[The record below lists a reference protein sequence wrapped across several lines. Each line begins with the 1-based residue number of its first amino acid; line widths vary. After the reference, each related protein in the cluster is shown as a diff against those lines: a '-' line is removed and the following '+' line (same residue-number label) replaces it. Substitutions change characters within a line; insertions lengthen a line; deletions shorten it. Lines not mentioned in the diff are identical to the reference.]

1 MNWVNVKRIFNRELR
16 DQLRDRRTLFTTLIL
31 PLMMYPILGLLLLQI
46 AQFVSETSSKVQ
58 VIGADSIAELPEL
71 FVDNRFASDH
81 APAEGKLLELEFS
94 PGHEQSTAEQI
105 YNEAKELVDAD
116 EFDAVIVFPADLQ
129 ATIRALRN
137 EVVTSRKNDVLAVE
151 DLDQVGGALK
161 LGEAVLPQGPQII
174 FDSVDDKSKIA
185 HKRIANVLES
195 WQTSIKQSLFQA
207 GNIPLKIADP
217 IAIVD
222 RDTAPEASR
231 NAALWASII
240 PMMLLMWTLSGAF
253 YPAVDLCAGEK
264 ERGTLET
271 LLCGPAKRIEIVTGK
286 LLTIMTFSFFTSLFN
301 LISIAFTGIFMIGR
315 MMPEGSPLQERL
327 GTIPGWSILW
337 SLVVLVPLVAMFS
350 ALALSAATFARSSKE
365 GQYYMMPLL
374 ILCMPLMMISMMP
387 SVELDLGT
395 SLIPVAGAALL
406 LRNLIE
412 SQFSVAIRFAFPVV
426 ASSMF
431 CCYLALRWAT
441 AQFNSESVL
450 FRESEKWDV
459 KLWLLQ
465 LLKTPRAAPT
475 AGMAICFAFFVLI
488 LRFFANFVAPDATNW
503 QGFLL
508 NNSVAL
514 ILTVGVP
521 AIFAAVFLT
530 TNLWNTLNIR
540 RVSFPVL
547 VIALLLPF
555 SLQPIISWFGVVIAE
570 VYPISP
576 NMLAGLEGLEKM
588 FDTAPRGWM
597 LLAMAA
603 VPAVFEELAFR
614 GFMLS
619 GLKSETKDWTAIF
632 ITAAFFGI
640 THGILQQSLNAGMIG
655 VLLGYVAVRTNSIIP
670 TMIIHFMHNGL
681 VILLDEFT
689 ASQEWLQT
697 LQVEYVGIGYNYSQL
712 VTVVGTVVTVALLFM
727 LHRVTVVQPSLTE
740 TA

>member
-1 MNWVNVKRIFNRELR
+1 MNWTNVKRIFNREIR

-31 PLMMYPILGLLLLQI
+31 PLMMYPILGLLMLQI
-46 AQFVSETSSKVQ
+46 AQFVSETSSKVH
-58 VIGADSIAELPEL
+58 VIGKDAIADLPVL
-71 FVDNRFASDH
+71 FDNKKFTDGH
-81 APAEGKLLELEFS
+81 APEAGKLLDLDFFEGS
-94 PGHEQSTAEQI
+94 EQSTSEV
-105 YNEAKELVDAD
+105 YDHAKKLVDSD

-129 ATIRALRN
+129 QYILALRN
-137 EVVTSRKNDVLAVE
+137 EVEFRENEGSTVE
-151 DLDQVGGALK
+151 DSQPDDSALK
-161 LGEAVLPQGPQII
+161 SAETVLPQGPQIV
-174 FDSVDDKSKIA
+174 FNSVDDKSKIA
-185 HKRIANVLES
+185 RKRIADVLES
-195 WQTSIKQSLFQA
+195 WQTSIKQTLFQA

-217 IAIVD
+217 IAIVG
-222 RDTAPEASR
+222 RDTAPEESR
-231 NAALWASII
+231 TAALWASII
-240 PMMLLMWTLSGAF
+240 PMLLLMWTLSGAF

-271 LLCGPAKRIEIVTGK
+271 LLCGPAKRIEIVAGK
-286 LLTIMTFSFFTSLFN
+286 LLTIMTFSFFTSFFN
-301 LISIAFTGIFMIGR
+301 LVSIAFTGVFMIGR
-315 MMPEGSPLQERL
+315 MMPEGSPLHEQL
-327 GTIPGWSILW
+327 GSVPGWSILW

-374 ILCMPLMMISMMP
+374 SLCMPLMMISMMP
-387 SVELDLGT
+387 SVELNLGT

-465 LLKTPRAAPT
+465 LLKTPRVAPT
-475 AGMAICFAFFVLI
+475 AGMAISFALFVLI
-488 LRFFANFVAPDATNW
+488 LRFFANFLTPDVMTW
-503 QGFLL
+503 QGLLL

-521 AIFAAVFLT
+521 AILAAVFLT
-530 TNLWNTLNIR
+530 NNLWDTLNIR
-540 RVSFPVL
+540 RVSVPVL
-547 VIALLLPF
+547 VIAVLLPF

-570 VYPISP
+570 IYPMSP
-576 NMLAGLEGLEKM
+576 SMLAGLEGMEKM
-588 FDTAPRGWM
+588 FVDAPWGWL
-597 LLAMAA
+597 LLAFAV

-619 GLKSETKDWTAIF
+619 GLRSETKDWTAIF

-640 THGILQQSLNAGMIG
+640 THGILQQSLNAGMVG

-670 TMIIHFMHNGL
+670 TMIIHFLHNGL
-681 VILLDEFT
+681 LVVVGKFSAIL
-689 ASQEWLQT
+689 EWQQT
-697 LQVEYVGIGYNYSQL
+697 LQVKYDDVDVYSPL
-712 VTVVGTVVTVALLFM
+712 VTVVGTVITLALLFM
-727 LHRVTVVQPSLTE
+727 LHRLTVAKPSTTD

>member
-1 MNWVNVKRIFNRELR
+1 MNWTNVKRIFNREIR

-31 PLMMYPILGLLLLQI
+31 PLMMYPILGLLMLQI
-46 AQFVSETSSKVQ
+46 AQFVSETASKVQ
-58 VIGADSIAELPEL
+58 VIGADSIAELPQL
-71 FVDNRFASDH
+71 FVDNKFTNNH
-81 APAEGKLLELEFS
+81 APAEGKLLDLELSEV
-94 PGHEQSTAEQI
+94 GEHSTAERV
-105 YNEAKELVDAD
+105 YDHAKKLVDSD

-129 ATIRALRN
+129 QYILALRN
-137 EVVTSRKNDVLAVE
+137 EVEFRENEGSTVE
-151 DLDQVGGALK
+151 DSQPDDSALK
-161 LGEAVLPQGPQII
+161 SAETVLPQGPQIV
-174 FDSVDDKSKIA
+174 FNSVDDKSKIA
-185 HKRIANVLES
+185 RKRIADVLES
-195 WQTSIKQSLFQA
+195 WQTSIKQTLFQA

-222 RDTAPEASR
+222 RDTAPEESR
-231 NAALWASII
+231 TAALWASII
-240 PMMLLMWTLSGAF
+240 PMLLLMWTLSGAF

-271 LLCGPAKRIEIVTGK
+271 LLCGPAKRIEIVAGK
-286 LLTIMTFSFFTSLFN
+286 LLTIMTFSFFTSFFN
-301 LISIAFTGIFMIGR
+301 LVSIAFTGVFMIGR
-315 MMPEGSPLQERL
+315 MMPEGSPLHEQL
-327 GTIPGWSILW
+327 GSVPVWSILW

-374 ILCMPLMMISMMP
+374 ILCMPLMMISMIP
-387 SVELDLGT
+387 SVELNLGT

-465 LLKTPRAAPT
+465 LLKTPRVAPT
-475 AGMAICFAFFVLI
+475 AGMAISFALFVLI
-488 LRFFANFVAPDATNW
+488 LRFFANFLTPDVMTW
-503 QGFLL
+503 QGLLL

-521 AIFAAVFLT
+521 AILAAVFLT
-530 TNLWNTLNIR
+530 NNLWDTLNIR
-540 RVSFPVL
+540 RVSAPVL
-547 VIALLLPF
+547 VIAVLLPF

-570 VYPISP
+570 IYPMSP
-576 NMLAGLEGLEKM
+576 SMLAGLEGMEKM
-588 FDTAPRGWM
+588 FVDAPWGWL
-597 LLAMAA
+597 LLAFAV

-619 GLKSETKDWTAIF
+619 GLRSETKDWTAIF

-640 THGILQQSLNAGMIG
+640 THGILQQSLNAGMVG

-670 TMIIHFMHNGL
+670 TMIIHFLHNGL
-681 VILLDEFT
+681 LVVVGKFSAIL
-689 ASQEWLQT
+689 EWQQT
-697 LQVEYVGIGYNYSQL
+697 LQVKYDDVDVYSPL
-712 VTVVGTVVTVALLFM
+712 VTVVGTVITLALLFM
-727 LHRVTVVQPSLTE
+727 LHRLTVAKPSTTD

>member
-1 MNWVNVKRIFNRELR
+1 MNWTNVKRIFNREIR

-31 PLMMYPILGLLLLQI
+31 PLMMYPILGLLMLQI
-46 AQFVSETSSKVQ
+46 AQFVSETSSKVH
-58 VIGADSIAELPEL
+58 VIGKDAIADLPVL
-71 FVDNRFASDH
+71 FDNKKFTDGH
-81 APAEGKLLELEFS
+81 APEAGKLLDLDFFEGS
-94 PGHEQSTAEQI
+94 EQSTSEV
-105 YNEAKELVDAD
+105 YDHAKKLVDSD

-129 ATIRALRN
+129 QYILALRTEVEFREN
-137 EVVTSRKNDVLAVE
+137 EGSVVE
-151 DLDQVGGALK
+151 DSQLDDSALK
-161 LGEAVLPQGPQII
+161 SGEIVLPQGPQIV
-174 FDSVDDKSKIA
+174 FNSVDDRSKIA
-185 HKRIANVLES
+185 RKRITQVLES
-195 WQTSIKQSLFQA
+195 WQLSIKQTLFQA
-207 GNIPLKIADP
+207 ANIPLKIADP
-217 IAIVD
+217 VAIVD
-222 RDTAPEASR
+222 RDTAPEESR
-231 NAALWASII
+231 TAALWASII
-240 PMMLLMWTLSGAF
+240 PMLLLMWTLSGAF

-271 LLCGPAKRIEIVTGK
+271 LLCGPAKRIEIVAGK
-286 LLTIMTFSFFTSLFN
+286 LLTIMTFSFFTSFFN
-301 LISIAFTGIFMIGR
+301 LVSIAFTGVFMIGR
-315 MMPEGSPLQERL
+315 MMPEGSPLHEQL
-327 GTIPGWSILW
+327 GSVPGWSILW

-387 SVELDLGT
+387 SVELNLGT

-412 SQFSVAIRFAFPVV
+412 SQFSVAMRFAFPVV

-450 FRESEKWDV
+450 FRENEKWDV

-465 LLKTPRAAPT
+465 LLKTPRVAPT
-475 AGMAICFAFFVLI
+475 AGMAVSFALFVLI
-488 LRFFANFVAPDATNW
+488 LRFFANFLTPDVLTW
-503 QGFLL
+503 QGLLL

-521 AIFAAVFLT
+521 AILAAVFLT
-530 TNLWNTLNIR
+530 NNLWDTLNIR
-540 RVSFPVL
+540 WVSLPVL
-547 VIALLLPF
+547 VIVVLLPF

-570 VYPISP
+570 IYPMSP
-576 NMLAGLEGLEKM
+576 SMLAGLEGMENM
-588 FDTAPRGWM
+588 FVDAPWGWL
-597 LLAMAA
+597 LLAFAV

-619 GLKSETKDWTAIF
+619 GLRSETKDWTAIF

-640 THGILQQSLNAGMIG
+640 THGILQQSLNAGMVG

-670 TMIIHFMHNGL
+670 TMIIHFLHNGL
-681 VILLDEFT
+681 LVVVGKFS
-689 ASQEWLQT
+689 ASLEWQQT
-697 LQVEYVGIGYNYSQL
+697 LQVKYDDVDVYSPL
-712 VTVVGTVVTVALLFM
+712 VTVVGTVITVALLFT
-727 LHRVTVVQPSLTE
+727 LHRLTVAKPFTTD

>member
-1 MNWVNVKRIFNRELR
+1 MNWVNVKRIFNREIR

-71 FVDNRFASDH
+71 FVDNKFASDH
-81 APAEGKLLELEFS
+81 AQAEGKLLDLEFY
-94 PGHEQSTAEQI
+94 PGHEQSTAEQV
-105 YNEAKELVDAD
+105 YDYAKELVDAD
-116 EFDAVIVFPADLQ
+116 EFDAVIVFPTDLQ
-129 ATIRALRN
+129 ATIQALRN

-151 DLDQVGGALK
+151 DLELVGGALK
-161 LGEAVLPQGPQII
+161 SDEAVLPQGPQII

-222 RDTAPEASR
+222 RDTAPEDSR
-231 NAALWASII
+231 KAALWASII
-240 PMMLLMWTLSGAF
+240 PMLLLMWTLSGAF

-315 MMPEGSPLQERL
+315 MSPEGSPLHERL

-475 AGMAICFAFFVLI
+475 AGMAICFAIFVLI

-521 AIFAAVFLT
+521 AILAAVFLT

-570 VYPISP
+570 IYPISP

-588 FDTAPRGWM
+588 FDAAPRGWM

-681 VILLDEFT
+681 VILLDEFA

-697 LQVEYVGIGYNYSQL
+697 LQIEYDGIGLNYSPL
-712 VTVVGTVVTVALLFM
+712 VTGVGTVVTLALLFT
-727 LHRVTVVQPSLTE
+727 LHRLTVAQPSLTD

>member
-1 MNWVNVKRIFNRELR
+1 MNWVNVKRLFNREIR

-71 FVDNRFASDH
+71 FVDNKFASDH
-81 APAEGKLLELEFS
+81 AQAEGKLLDLEFS
-94 PGHEQSTAEQI
+94 PGHEQSTAEQV
-105 YNEAKELVDAD
+105 YDYAKELVDAD

-129 ATIRALRN
+129 SYIRALRN

-151 DLDQVGGALK
+151 DLGQVGGTLK
-161 LGEAVLPQGPQII
+161 SDETVLPQGPQII

-217 IAIVD
+217 IVIVD
-222 RDTAPEASR
+222 RDTAPEESR

-240 PMMLLMWTLSGAF
+240 PMLLLMWTLSGAF

-301 LISIAFTGIFMIGR
+301 LVSIAFTGIFMIGR
-315 MMPEGSPLQERL
+315 MSPEGSPLHERL
-327 GTIPGWSILW
+327 GTIPGWSVLW

-475 AGMAICFAFFVLI
+475 AGMAICFAIFVLI

-521 AIFAAVFLT
+521 AILAAVFLT

-540 RVSFPVL
+540 RVPFPVL

-570 VYPISP
+570 IYPISP

-588 FDTAPRGWM
+588 FDAAPRGWM

-681 VILLDEFT
+681 VILLAEFG

-697 LQVEYVGIGYNYSQL
+697 LQIEYDGIGLNYSPL
-712 VTVVGTVVTVALLFM
+712 VTVVGTVATLALLFT
-727 LHRVTVVQPSLTE
+727 LHRLTVAQPSLTD

>member
-1 MNWVNVKRIFNRELR
+1 MNWTNVKRIFNREIR

-31 PLMMYPILGLLLLQI
+31 PLMMYPILGLLMLQV

-58 VIGADSIAELPEL
+58 VIGAGSIVELPEL
-71 FVDNRFASDH
+71 FVDNKFTDIHAS
-81 APAEGKLLELEFS
+81 AEGKLLDLEFS
-94 PGHEQSTAEQI
+94 QGNQQSTAMSV
-105 YNEAKELVDAD
+105 YDHAKELVDAD
-116 EFDAVIVFPADLQ
+116 EFDAVIVFPSDLQ
-129 ATIRALRN
+129 PYILALRN
-137 EVVTSRKNDVLAVE
+137 EVVAARENGKSVVKDVQ
-151 DLDQVGGALK
+151 QVGGALK
-161 LGEAVLPQGPQII
+161 ADKTVLPQGPQIV
-174 FDSVDDKSKIA
+174 FNSVDDKSKIA
-185 HKRIANVLES
+185 HKRISSVLQS
-195 WQTSIKQSLFQA
+195 WQASIKQTLFQA
-207 GNIPLKIADP
+207 GNIPQKIADP
-217 IAIVD
+217 IVIVD
-222 RDTAPEASR
+222 RDTAPVESR
-231 NAALWASII
+231 NAAIWASII

-271 LLCGPAKRIEIVTGK
+271 LLCGPAKRLEIVAGK

-301 LISIAFTGIFMIGR
+301 LISIAFTGVFLIGR
-315 MMPEGSPLQERL
+315 MMPAGSPLQERL
-327 GTIPGWSILW
+327 GTVPGWSILW

-374 ILCMPLMMISMMP
+374 ILCMPLMMISMIP
-387 SVELDLGT
+387 SVELNLGT

-465 LLKTPRAAPT
+465 LLKTPRVAPT
-475 AGMAICFAFFVLI
+475 TGMAICFALFVLI
-488 LRFFANFVAPDATNW
+488 LRFFANFVAPDATSW
-503 QGFLL
+503 SSFLL

-521 AIFAAVFLT
+521 AILAAQFLT
-530 TNLWNTLNIR
+530 TNLWDTLNLR
-540 RVSFPVL
+540 RVSLSVA

-555 SLQPIISWFGVVIAE
+555 SLQPIISWFGVLIAE
-570 VYPISP
+570 IYPISP
-576 NMLAGLEGLEKM
+576 SMLAGLEGLEKM
-588 FDTAPRGWM
+588 FDDAPWWWM

-603 VPAVFEELAFR
+603 VPAIFEELAFR

-619 GLKSETKDWTAIF
+619 GLRSETKDWTAIF

-640 THGILQQSLNAGMIG
+640 THGILQQSLNAGIIG

-670 TMIIHFMHNGL
+670 TMIIHFLHNGL
-681 VILLDEFT
+681 VVVLSKFS
-689 ASQEWLQT
+689 ASQEWLQP
-697 LQVEYVGIGYNYSQL
+697 LQVEYSEIGTIYSPL
-712 VTVVGTVVTVALLFM
+712 VTVGATLLTLALLFAF
-727 LHRVTVVQPSLTE
+727 HRVTDTQPLLTD

>member
-1 MNWVNVKRIFNRELR
+1 MNWTNVKRIFNREIR

-31 PLMMYPILGLLLLQI
+31 PLMMYPILGLLMLQI

-58 VIGADSIAELPEL
+58 VIGRDAIADLPVL
-71 FVDNRFASDH
+71 FDNNKFTDDH
-81 APAEGKLLELEFS
+81 APAAGKLLDLEFYD
-94 PGHEQSTAEQI
+94 GGEQSTSEV
-105 YNEAKELVDAD
+105 YDDAKKLVDSD

-129 ATIRALRN
+129 QYILALRN
-137 EVVTSRKNDVLAVE
+137 EVEAREDEGSTVE
-151 DLDQVGGALK
+151 DSQSDDSGLK
-161 LGEAVLPQGPQII
+161 SAETVLPQGPQIV
-174 FDSVDDKSKIA
+174 FNSVDDKSKIA
-185 HKRIANVLES
+185 RKRIADVLES
-195 WQTSIKQSLFQA
+195 WQTSIKQTLFQA

-222 RDTAPEASR
+222 RDTAPEESR
-231 NAALWASII
+231 TAALWASII
-240 PMMLLMWTLSGAF
+240 PMLLLMWTLSGAF

-271 LLCGPAKRIEIVTGK
+271 LLCGPAKRIEIVAGK
-286 LLTIMTFSFFTSLFN
+286 LLTIMTFSFFTSFFN
-301 LISIAFTGIFMIGR
+301 LVSIAFTGVFMIGR
-315 MMPEGSPLQERL
+315 MMPEGSPLHEQL
-327 GTIPGWSILW
+327 GSVPGWSILW

-374 ILCMPLMMISMMP
+374 ILCMPLMMISMIP
-387 SVELDLGT
+387 SVELNLGT

-465 LLKTPRAAPT
+465 LLKTPRVAPT
-475 AGMAICFAFFVLI
+475 AGMAISFALFVLI
-488 LRFFANFVAPDATNW
+488 LRFFANFLTPDVMTW
-503 QGFLL
+503 QGLLL

-521 AIFAAVFLT
+521 AILAAVFLT
-530 TNLWNTLNIR
+530 NNLWDTLNIR
-540 RVSFPVL
+540 RVSAPVL
-547 VIALLLPF
+547 VIAVLLPF

-570 VYPISP
+570 IYPMSP
-576 NMLAGLEGLEKM
+576 SMLAGLEGMEKM
-588 FDTAPRGWM
+588 FVDAPWGWL
-597 LLAMAA
+597 LLAFAV

-619 GLKSETKDWTAIF
+619 GLRSETKDWTAIV

-640 THGILQQSLNAGMIG
+640 THGILQQSLNAGMVG

-670 TMIIHFMHNGL
+670 TMIIHFLHNGL
-681 VILLDEFT
+681 LVVVGKFSAIL
-689 ASQEWLQT
+689 EWQQT
-697 LQVEYVGIGYNYSQL
+697 LQVKYDDVDVYSPL
-712 VTVVGTVVTVALLFM
+712 VTVVGTVITLALLFM
-727 LHRVTVVQPSLTE
+727 LHRLTVAKPSTTD

>member
-1 MNWVNVKRIFNRELR
+1 MNWTNVKRIFNREIR

-31 PLMMYPILGLLLLQI
+31 PLMMYPILGLLMLQV

-58 VIGADSIAELPEL
+58 VIGRDSIAELPEL
-71 FVDNRFASDH
+71 FVDGKFTSTHAS
-81 APAEGKLLELEFS
+81 AEAKLLDLEFS
-94 PGHEQSTAEQI
+94 HGNEHSTAELV
-105 YNEAKELVDAD
+105 YEHAKDLVDAD
-116 EFDAVIVFPADLQ
+116 EFDAVIVFPADMQ
-129 ATIRALRN
+129 AYILALRQ
-137 EVVTSRKNDVLAVE
+137 EVMTARENDAAAVE
-151 DLDQVGGALK
+151 DVEQVGGGRK
-161 LGEAVLPQGPQII
+161 SNDAVLLQGPRIV
-174 FDSVDDKSKIA
+174 FNSVDDKSKIA
-185 HKRIANVLES
+185 YKRITNVLES
-195 WQTSIKQSLFQA
+195 WQSSIKQTLFQA

-217 IAIVD
+217 ITIVD
-222 RDTAPEASR
+222 RDTAPVESR
-231 NAALWASII
+231 NAAIWASII

-271 LLCGPAKRIEIVTGK
+271 LLCGPAKRLEIVAGK

-301 LISIAFTGIFMIGR
+301 LISIAFTGVFLIGR

-327 GTIPGWSILW
+327 GTVPGWSILW

-374 ILCMPLMMISMMP
+374 ILCMPLMMISMIP

-412 SQFSVAIRFAFPVV
+412 SQFSVAIRFALPVV
-426 ASSMF
+426 ASSLF

-465 LLKTPRAAPT
+465 LLKTPRVAPT
-475 AGMAICFAFFVLI
+475 AGMAICFALFVLI

-503 QGFLL
+503 SGFLL

-521 AIFAAVFLT
+521 AILAAVFLT
-530 TNLWNTLNIR
+530 TNLWDTLNIR
-540 RVSFPVL
+540 SVSLPVL

-570 VYPISP
+570 IYPISP
-576 NMLAGLEGLEKM
+576 SMLAGLEGLEKM
-588 FDTAPRGWM
+588 FDAAPWWWM

-619 GLKSETKDWTAIF
+619 GLRSETKDWTAIF

-670 TMIIHFMHNGL
+670 TIIIHFLHNGL
-681 VILLDEFT
+681 VVVLSKFS

-697 LQVEYVGIGYNYSQL
+697 LQVEYAEIGAIYSPL
-712 VTVVGTVVTVALLFM
+712 VTVVATVVTLALLFA
-727 LHRVTVVQPSLTE
+727 LHRLTVVQPSLTD

>member
-1 MNWVNVKRIFNRELR
+1 MNWTNVKRIFNREIR

-31 PLMMYPILGLLLLQI
+31 PLMMYPILGLLMLQI

-58 VIGADSIAELPEL
+58 VIGRDAIADLPVL
-71 FVDNRFASDH
+71 FDNNKFTDDH
-81 APAEGKLLELEFS
+81 APAAGKLLDLEFYE
-94 PGHEQSTAEQI
+94 GREQSTSEV
-105 YNEAKELVDAD
+105 YDDAKKLVDSD

-129 ATIRALRN
+129 QYILALRN
-137 EVVTSRKNDVLAVE
+137 EVEARENEGSTVE
-151 DLDQVGGALK
+151 DSQPDDSALK
-161 LGEAVLPQGPQII
+161 SAETVLPQGPQIV
-174 FDSVDDKSKIA
+174 FNSVDDKSKIA
-185 HKRIANVLES
+185 RKRIADVLES
-195 WQTSIKQSLFQA
+195 WQTSIKQTLFQA

-222 RDTAPEASR
+222 RDTAPEESR
-231 NAALWASII
+231 TAALWASII
-240 PMMLLMWTLSGAF
+240 PMLLLMWTLSGAF

-271 LLCGPAKRIEIVTGK
+271 LLCGPAKRIEIVAGK
-286 LLTIMTFSFFTSLFN
+286 LLTIMTFSFFTSFFN
-301 LISIAFTGIFMIGR
+301 LVSIAFTGVFMIGR
-315 MMPEGSPLQERL
+315 MMPEGSPLHEQL
-327 GTIPGWSILW
+327 GSVPGWSILW

-374 ILCMPLMMISMMP
+374 ILCMPLMMISMIP
-387 SVELDLGT
+387 SVELNLGT

-465 LLKTPRAAPT
+465 LLKTPRVAPT
-475 AGMAICFAFFVLI
+475 AGMAISFALFVLI
-488 LRFFANFVAPDATNW
+488 LRFFANFLTPDVMTW
-503 QGFLL
+503 QGLLL

-521 AIFAAVFLT
+521 AILAAVFLT
-530 TNLWNTLNIR
+530 NNLWDTLNIR
-540 RVSFPVL
+540 RVSVPVL
-547 VIALLLPF
+547 VIAVLLPF

-570 VYPISP
+570 IYPMSP
-576 NMLAGLEGLEKM
+576 SMLAGLEGMEKM
-588 FDTAPRGWM
+588 FVDAPWGWL
-597 LLAMAA
+597 LLAFAV

-619 GLKSETKDWTAIF
+619 GLRSETKDWTAIF

-640 THGILQQSLNAGMIG
+640 THGILQQSLNAGMVG

-670 TMIIHFMHNGL
+670 TMIIHFLHNGL
-681 VILLDEFT
+681 LVVVGKFSAIL
-689 ASQEWLQT
+689 EWQQT
-697 LQVEYVGIGYNYSQL
+697 LQVKYDDVDVYSPL
-712 VTVVGTVVTVALLFM
+712 VTVVGTVITLALLFM
-727 LHRVTVVQPSLTE
+727 LHRLTVAKPSTTD

>member
-1 MNWVNVKRIFNRELR
+1 MNWTNVKRIFNREIR

-31 PLMMYPILGLLLLQI
+31 PLMMYPILGLLMLQI
-46 AQFVSETSSKVQ
+46 AQFVSETSSKVH
-58 VIGADSIAELPEL
+58 VIGKDAIADLPVL
-71 FVDNRFASDH
+71 FDNKKFTDGH
-81 APAEGKLLELEFS
+81 APEAGKLLDLDFFEGS
-94 PGHEQSTAEQI
+94 EQSTSEV
-105 YNEAKELVDAD
+105 YDHAKKLVDSD

-129 ATIRALRN
+129 QYILALRTEVEFREN
-137 EVVTSRKNDVLAVE
+137 EGSAVE
-151 DLDQVGGALK
+151 DSQLDDSALK
-161 LGEAVLPQGPQII
+161 SAETVLPQGPQIV
-174 FDSVDDKSKIA
+174 FNSVDDRSKIA
-185 HKRIANVLES
+185 RKRITDVLES
-195 WQTSIKQSLFQA
+195 WQLSIKQTLFQA

-217 IAIVD
+217 VAIVD
-222 RDTAPEASR
+222 RDTAPEESR
-231 NAALWASII
+231 TAALWASII
-240 PMMLLMWTLSGAF
+240 PMLLLMWTLSGAF

-271 LLCGPAKRIEIVTGK
+271 LLCGPAKRIEIVAGK
-286 LLTIMTFSFFTSLFN
+286 LLTIMTFSFFTSFFN
-301 LISIAFTGIFMIGR
+301 LVSIAFTGVFMIGR
-315 MMPEGSPLQERL
+315 MMPEGSPLHEQL
-327 GTIPGWSILW
+327 GSVPGWSILW

-387 SVELDLGT
+387 SVELNLGT

-412 SQFSVAIRFAFPVV
+412 SQFSVAMRFAFPVV

-450 FRESEKWDV
+450 FRENEKWDV

-465 LLKTPRAAPT
+465 LLKTPRVAPT
-475 AGMAICFAFFVLI
+475 AGMAVSFALFVLI
-488 LRFFANFVAPDATNW
+488 LRFFANFLTPDVLTW
-503 QGFLL
+503 QGLLL

-521 AIFAAVFLT
+521 AILAAVFLT
-530 TNLWNTLNIR
+530 NNLWDTLNIR
-540 RVSFPVL
+540 WVSLPVL
-547 VIALLLPF
+547 VIVVLLPF

-570 VYPISP
+570 IYPMSP
-576 NMLAGLEGLEKM
+576 SMLAGLEGMENM
-588 FDTAPRGWM
+588 FVDAPWGWL
-597 LLAMAA
+597 LLAFAV

-619 GLKSETKDWTAIF
+619 GLRSETKDWTAIF

-640 THGILQQSLNAGMIG
+640 THGILQQSLNAGMVG

-670 TMIIHFMHNGL
+670 TMIIHFLHNGL
-681 VILLDEFT
+681 LVVVGKFS
-689 ASQEWLQT
+689 ASLEWQQT
-697 LQVEYVGIGYNYSQL
+697 LQVKYDDVDVYSPL
-712 VTVVGTVVTVALLFM
+712 VTVVATVITVALLFT
-727 LHRVTVVQPSLTE
+727 LHRLTVAKPFTTD

>member
-1 MNWVNVKRIFNRELR
+1 
-16 DQLRDRRTLFTTLIL
+16 
-31 PLMMYPILGLLLLQI
+31 
-46 AQFVSETSSKVQ
+46 
-58 VIGADSIAELPEL
+58 
-71 FVDNRFASDH
+71 
-81 APAEGKLLELEFS
+81 
-94 PGHEQSTAEQI
+94 STAEQV
-105 YNEAKELVDAD
+105 YDYAKELVDAD

-129 ATIRALRN
+129 AYIRALRN

-151 DLDQVGGALK
+151 DLEQVGGALK
-161 LGEAVLPQGPQII
+161 SDEAVLPQGPQII
-174 FDSVDDKSKIA
+174 FDSVDDKSEIA

-475 AGMAICFAFFVLI
+475 AGMAICFAIFVLI

-521 AIFAAVFLT
+521 AILAAVFLT

-540 RVSFPVL
+540 RVPFPVL

-570 VYPISP
+570 IYPISP

-619 GLKSETKDWTAIF
+619 GIKSETKDWTAIF

-681 VILLDEFT
+681 VILLDEFA

-697 LQVEYVGIGYNYSQL
+697 LQIEYDGIGHNYSPL
-712 VTVVGTVVTVALLFM
+712 VTVVGTVVTVALLFT
-727 LHRVTVVQPSLTE
+727 LHRLTVAQPSLTD

>member
-1 MNWVNVKRIFNRELR
+1 MNWTNVKRIFNREIR

-31 PLMMYPILGLLLLQI
+31 PLMMYPILGLLMLQI

-58 VIGADSIAELPEL
+58 VIGWGAIDDLPVL
-71 FVDNRFASDH
+71 FDNNKFTDDH
-81 APAEGKLLELEFS
+81 APAAGKLLDLEFYE
-94 PGHEQSTAEQI
+94 GGEQSTSEV
-105 YNEAKELVDAD
+105 YDDAKKLVDSD

-129 ATIRALRN
+129 QYILALRN
-137 EVVTSRKNDVLAVE
+137 EVEAREDEGSTVE
-151 DLDQVGGALK
+151 DSQSDDSGLK
-161 LGEAVLPQGPQII
+161 SAETVLPQGPQIV
-174 FDSVDDKSKIA
+174 FNSVDDKSKIA
-185 HKRIANVLES
+185 RKRIADVLES
-195 WQTSIKQSLFQA
+195 WQTSIKQTLFQA

-222 RDTAPEASR
+222 RDTAPEESR
-231 NAALWASII
+231 TAALWASII
-240 PMMLLMWTLSGAF
+240 PMLLLMWTLSGAF

-271 LLCGPAKRIEIVTGK
+271 LLCGPAKRIEIVAGK
-286 LLTIMTFSFFTSLFN
+286 LLTIMTFSFFTSFFN
-301 LISIAFTGIFMIGR
+301 LVSIAFTGVFMIGR
-315 MMPEGSPLQERL
+315 MMPEGSPLHEQL
-327 GTIPGWSILW
+327 GSVPGWSILW

-374 ILCMPLMMISMMP
+374 ILCMPLMMISMIP
-387 SVELDLGT
+387 SVELNLGT

-465 LLKTPRAAPT
+465 LLKTPRVAPT
-475 AGMAICFAFFVLI
+475 AGMAISFALFVLI
-488 LRFFANFVAPDATNW
+488 LRFFANFLTPDVMTW
-503 QGFLL
+503 QGLLL

-521 AIFAAVFLT
+521 AILAAVFLT
-530 TNLWNTLNIR
+530 NNLWDTLNIR
-540 RVSFPVL
+540 RVSAPVL
-547 VIALLLPF
+547 VIAVLLPF

-570 VYPISP
+570 IYPMSP
-576 NMLAGLEGLEKM
+576 SMLAGLEGMEKM
-588 FDTAPRGWM
+588 FVDAPWGWL
-597 LLAMAA
+597 LLAFAV

-619 GLKSETKDWTAIF
+619 GLRSETKDWTAIF

-640 THGILQQSLNAGMIG
+640 THGILQQSLNAGMVG

-670 TMIIHFMHNGL
+670 TMIIHFLHNGL
-681 VILLDEFT
+681 LVVVGKFSAIL
-689 ASQEWLQT
+689 EWQQT
-697 LQVEYVGIGYNYSQL
+697 LQVKYDDVDVYSPL
-712 VTVVGTVVTVALLFM
+712 VTVVGTVITLALLFM
-727 LHRVTVVQPSLTE
+727 LHRLTVAKPSTTD

>member
-1 MNWVNVKRIFNRELR
+1 MNWTNVKRIFNREIR

-31 PLMMYPILGLLLLQI
+31 PLMMYPILGLLMLQI

-58 VIGADSIAELPEL
+58 VIGRDAIADLPVL
-71 FVDNRFASDH
+71 FDNNKFTDDH
-81 APAEGKLLELEFS
+81 APAAGKLLDLEFYD
-94 PGHEQSTAEQI
+94 GGEQSTSEV
-105 YNEAKELVDAD
+105 YDDAKKLVDSD

-129 ATIRALRN
+129 QYILALRN
-137 EVVTSRKNDVLAVE
+137 EVEAREDEGSTVE
-151 DLDQVGGALK
+151 DSQSDDSGLK
-161 LGEAVLPQGPQII
+161 SAETVLPQGPQIV
-174 FDSVDDKSKIA
+174 FNSVDDKSKIA
-185 HKRIANVLES
+185 RKRIADVLES
-195 WQTSIKQSLFQA
+195 WQTSIKQTLFQA

-217 IAIVD
+217 IAIVG
-222 RDTAPEASR
+222 RDTAPEESR
-231 NAALWASII
+231 TAALWASII
-240 PMMLLMWTLSGAF
+240 PMLLLMWTLSGAF

-271 LLCGPAKRIEIVTGK
+271 LLCGPAKRIEIVAGK
-286 LLTIMTFSFFTSLFN
+286 LLTIMTFSFFTSFFN
-301 LISIAFTGIFMIGR
+301 LVSIAFTGVFMIGR
-315 MMPEGSPLQERL
+315 MMPEGSPLHEQL
-327 GTIPGWSILW
+327 GSVPGWSILW

-374 ILCMPLMMISMMP
+374 ILCMPLMMISMIP
-387 SVELDLGT
+387 SVELNLGT

-431 CCYLALRWAT
+431 CCYLALRWAS

-465 LLKTPRAAPT
+465 LLKTPRVAPT
-475 AGMAICFAFFVLI
+475 AGMAISFALFVLI
-488 LRFFANFVAPDATNW
+488 LRFFANFLTPDVMTW
-503 QGFLL
+503 QGLLL

-521 AIFAAVFLT
+521 AILAAVFLT
-530 TNLWNTLNIR
+530 NNLWDTLNIR
-540 RVSFPVL
+540 RVSAPVL
-547 VIALLLPF
+547 VIAVLLPF

-570 VYPISP
+570 IYPMSP
-576 NMLAGLEGLEKM
+576 SMLAGLEGMEKM
-588 FDTAPRGWM
+588 FVDAPWGWL
-597 LLAMAA
+597 LLAFAV

-619 GLKSETKDWTAIF
+619 GLRSETKDWTAIF

-640 THGILQQSLNAGMIG
+640 THGILQQSLNAGMVG

-670 TMIIHFMHNGL
+670 TMIIHFLHNGL
-681 VILLDEFT
+681 LVVVGKFSAIL
-689 ASQEWLQT
+689 EWQQT
-697 LQVEYVGIGYNYSQL
+697 LQVKYDDVDVYSPL
-712 VTVVGTVVTVALLFM
+712 VTVVGTVITLALLFM
-727 LHRVTVVQPSLTE
+727 LHRLTVAKPSTTD

>member
-1 MNWVNVKRIFNRELR
+1 MNWTNVKRIFNREIR

-31 PLMMYPILGLLLLQI
+31 PLMMYPILGLLMLQI

-58 VIGADSIAELPEL
+58 VIGWGAIDDLPVL
-71 FVDNRFASDH
+71 FDNNKFTDDH
-81 APAEGKLLELEFS
+81 APAAGKLLDLEFYE
-94 PGHEQSTAEQI
+94 GGEQSTSEV
-105 YNEAKELVDAD
+105 YDDAKKLVDSD

-129 ATIRALRN
+129 QYILALRN
-137 EVVTSRKNDVLAVE
+137 EVEAREDEGSTVE
-151 DLDQVGGALK
+151 DSQSDDSGLK
-161 LGEAVLPQGPQII
+161 SAETVLPQGPQIV
-174 FDSVDDKSKIA
+174 FNSVDDKSKIA
-185 HKRIANVLES
+185 RKRIADVLES
-195 WQTSIKQSLFQA
+195 WQTSIKQTLFQA

-222 RDTAPEASR
+222 RDTAPEESR
-231 NAALWASII
+231 TAALWASII
-240 PMMLLMWTLSGAF
+240 PMLLLLWTLSGAF

-271 LLCGPAKRIEIVTGK
+271 LLCGPAKRIEIVAGK
-286 LLTIMTFSFFTSLFN
+286 LLTIMTFSFFTSFFN
-301 LISIAFTGIFMIGR
+301 LVSIAFTGVFMIGR
-315 MMPEGSPLQERL
+315 MMPEGSPLHEQL
-327 GTIPGWSILW
+327 GSVPGWSILW

-374 ILCMPLMMISMMP
+374 ILCMPLMMISMIP
-387 SVELDLGT
+387 SVELNLGT

-465 LLKTPRAAPT
+465 LLKTPRVAPT
-475 AGMAICFAFFVLI
+475 AGMAISFALFVLI
-488 LRFFANFVAPDATNW
+488 LRFFANFLTPDVMTW
-503 QGFLL
+503 QGLLL

-521 AIFAAVFLT
+521 AILAAVFLT
-530 TNLWNTLNIR
+530 NNLWDTLNIR
-540 RVSFPVL
+540 RVSAPVL
-547 VIALLLPF
+547 VIAVLLPF

-570 VYPISP
+570 IYPMSP
-576 NMLAGLEGLEKM
+576 SMLAGLEGMEKM
-588 FDTAPRGWM
+588 FVDAPWGWL
-597 LLAMAA
+597 LLAFAV

-619 GLKSETKDWTAIF
+619 GLRSETKDWTAIF

-640 THGILQQSLNAGMIG
+640 THGILQQSLNAGMVG

-670 TMIIHFMHNGL
+670 TMIIHFLHNGL
-681 VILLDEFT
+681 LVVVGKFSAIL
-689 ASQEWLQT
+689 EWQQT
-697 LQVEYVGIGYNYSQL
+697 LQVKYDDVDVYSPL
-712 VTVVGTVVTVALLFM
+712 VTVVGTVITLALLFM
-727 LHRVTVVQPSLTE
+727 LHRLTVAKPSTTD

>member
-1 MNWVNVKRIFNRELR
+1 MNWTNVKRIFNREIR

-31 PLMMYPILGLLLLQI
+31 PLMMYPILGLLMLQI
-46 AQFVSETSSKVQ
+46 AQFVSETSSKVH
-58 VIGADSIAELPEL
+58 VIGKDAIADLPVL
-71 FVDNRFASDH
+71 FDNKKFTDDH
-81 APAEGKLLELEFS
+81 APAAGKLLDLEFFEGS
-94 PGHEQSTAEQI
+94 EQSTSEV
-105 YNEAKELVDAD
+105 YDHAKKLVDSD

-129 ATIRALRN
+129 QYILALRN
-137 EVVTSRKNDVLAVE
+137 EVEFRENEGSTVE
-151 DLDQVGGALK
+151 DSQPDDSAL
-161 LGEAVLPQGPQII
+161 ESAETVLPQGPQIV
-174 FDSVDDKSKIA
+174 FNSVDDKSKIA
-185 HKRIANVLES
+185 RKRITDVLES
-195 WQTSIKQSLFQA
+195 WQTSIKQTLFQA

-222 RDTAPEASR
+222 RDTAPEESR
-231 NAALWASII
+231 TAALWASII
-240 PMMLLMWTLSGAF
+240 PMLLLMWTLSGAF

-271 LLCGPAKRIEIVTGK
+271 LLCGPAKRIEIVAGK
-286 LLTIMTFSFFTSLFN
+286 LLTIMTFSFFTSFFN
-301 LISIAFTGIFMIGR
+301 LVSIAFTGVFMIGR
-315 MMPEGSPLQERL
+315 MMPEGSPLHEQL
-327 GTIPGWSILW
+327 GSVPGWSILW

-387 SVELDLGT
+387 SVELNLGT

-465 LLKTPRAAPT
+465 LLKTPRVAPT
-475 AGMAICFAFFVLI
+475 AGMAISFALFVLI
-488 LRFFANFVAPDATNW
+488 LRFFANFLTPDVLTW
-503 QGFLL
+503 QGLLL

-521 AIFAAVFLT
+521 AILAAVFLT
-530 TNLWNTLNIR
+530 NNLWDTLNIR
-540 RVSFPVL
+540 WVSLPVL
-547 VIALLLPF
+547 VIVVLLPF

-570 VYPISP
+570 IYPMSP
-576 NMLAGLEGLEKM
+576 SMLAGLEGMEKM
-588 FDTAPRGWM
+588 FVDAPWGWL
-597 LLAMAA
+597 LLAFAV

-619 GLKSETKDWTAIF
+619 GLRSETKDWTAIF

-640 THGILQQSLNAGMIG
+640 THGILQQSLNAGMVG

-670 TMIIHFMHNGL
+670 TMIIHFLHNGL
-681 VILLDEFT
+681 LVVVGKFS
-689 ASQEWLQT
+689 ASLEWQQT
-697 LQVEYVGIGYNYSQL
+697 LQVKYDDVDVYSPL
-712 VTVVGTVVTVALLFM
+712 VTVVGTVITVALLFT
-727 LHRVTVVQPSLTE
+727 LHRLTVAKPSTTD

>member
-1 MNWVNVKRIFNRELR
+1 MNWTNVKRIFNREIR

-31 PLMMYPILGLLLLQI
+31 PLMMYPILGLLMLQI

-58 VIGADSIAELPEL
+58 VIGRDAIADLPVL
-71 FVDNRFASDH
+71 FDNNKFTDDH
-81 APAEGKLLELEFS
+81 APAAGKLLDLEFYD
-94 PGHEQSTAEQI
+94 GGEQSTSEV
-105 YNEAKELVDAD
+105 YDDAKKLVDSD

-129 ATIRALRN
+129 QYILALRN
-137 EVVTSRKNDVLAVE
+137 EVEAREDEGSTVE
-151 DLDQVGGALK
+151 DSQSDDSGLK
-161 LGEAVLPQGPQII
+161 SAETVLPQGPQIV
-174 FDSVDDKSKIA
+174 FNSVDDKSKIA
-185 HKRIANVLES
+185 RKRIADVLES
-195 WQTSIKQSLFQA
+195 WQTSIKQTLFQA

-222 RDTAPEASR
+222 RDTAPEESR
-231 NAALWASII
+231 TAALWASII
-240 PMMLLMWTLSGAF
+240 PMLLLMWTLSGAF

-271 LLCGPAKRIEIVTGK
+271 LLCGPAKRIEIVAGK
-286 LLTIMTFSFFTSLFN
+286 LLTIMTFSFFTSFFN
-301 LISIAFTGIFMIGR
+301 LVSIAFTGVFMIGR
-315 MMPEGSPLQERL
+315 MMPEGSPLHEQL
-327 GTIPGWSILW
+327 GSVPGWSILW

-374 ILCMPLMMISMMP
+374 ILCMPLMMISMIP
-387 SVELDLGT
+387 SVELNLGT

-465 LLKTPRAAPT
+465 LLKTPRVAPT
-475 AGMAICFAFFVLI
+475 AGMAISFALFVLI
-488 LRFFANFVAPDATNW
+488 LRFFANFLTPDVMTW
-503 QGFLL
+503 QGLLL

-521 AIFAAVFLT
+521 AILAAVFLT
-530 TNLWNTLNIR
+530 NNLWDTLNIR
-540 RVSFPVL
+540 RVSAPVL
-547 VIALLLPF
+547 VIAVLLPF

-570 VYPISP
+570 IYPMSP
-576 NMLAGLEGLEKM
+576 SMLAGLEGMEKM
-588 FDTAPRGWM
+588 FVDAPWGWL
-597 LLAMAA
+597 LLAFAV

-619 GLKSETKDWTAIF
+619 GLRSETKDWTAIF

-640 THGILQQSLNAGMIG
+640 THGILQQSLNAGMVG

-670 TMIIHFMHNGL
+670 TMIIHFLHNGL
-681 VILLDEFT
+681 LVVVGKFSAIL
-689 ASQEWLQT
+689 EWQQT
-697 LQVEYVGIGYNYSQL
+697 LQVKYDDVDVYSPL
-712 VTVVGTVVTVALLFM
+712 VTVVGTVITLALLFM
-727 LHRVTVVQPSLTE
+727 LHRLTVAKPSTTD

>member
-1 MNWVNVKRIFNRELR
+1 MNWTNVKRIFNREIR

-31 PLMMYPILGLLLLQI
+31 PLMMYPILGLLMLQI

-58 VIGADSIAELPEL
+58 VIGRDAIADLPVL
-71 FVDNRFASDH
+71 FDNNKFTDDH
-81 APAEGKLLELEFS
+81 APAAGKLLDLEFYD
-94 PGHEQSTAEQI
+94 GGEQSTSEV
-105 YNEAKELVDAD
+105 YDDAKKLVDSD

-129 ATIRALRN
+129 QYILALRN
-137 EVVTSRKNDVLAVE
+137 EVEAREDEGSTVE
-151 DLDQVGGALK
+151 DSQSDDSGLK
-161 LGEAVLPQGPQII
+161 SAETVLPQGPQIV
-174 FDSVDDKSKIA
+174 FNSVDDKSKIA
-185 HKRIANVLES
+185 RKRIADVLES
-195 WQTSIKQSLFQA
+195 WQTSIKQTLFQA

-217 IAIVD
+217 IAIVG
-222 RDTAPEASR
+222 RDTAPEESR
-231 NAALWASII
+231 TAALWASII
-240 PMMLLMWTLSGAF
+240 PMLLLMWTLSGAF

-271 LLCGPAKRIEIVTGK
+271 LLCGPAKRIEIVAGK
-286 LLTIMTFSFFTSLFN
+286 LLTIMTFSFFTSFFN
-301 LISIAFTGIFMIGR
+301 LVSIAFTGVFMIGR
-315 MMPEGSPLQERL
+315 MMPEGSPLHEQL
-327 GTIPGWSILW
+327 GSVPGWSILW

-374 ILCMPLMMISMMP
+374 ILCMPLMMISMIP
-387 SVELDLGT
+387 SVELNLGT

-465 LLKTPRAAPT
+465 LLKTPRVAPT
-475 AGMAICFAFFVLI
+475 AGMAISFALFVLI
-488 LRFFANFVAPDATNW
+488 LRFFANFLTPDVMTW
-503 QGFLL
+503 QGLLL

-521 AIFAAVFLT
+521 AILAAVFLT
-530 TNLWNTLNIR
+530 NNLWDTLNIR
-540 RVSFPVL
+540 RVSVPVL
-547 VIALLLPF
+547 VIAVLLPF

-570 VYPISP
+570 IYPMSP
-576 NMLAGLEGLEKM
+576 SMLAGLEGMEKM
-588 FDTAPRGWM
+588 FVDAPWGWL
-597 LLAMAA
+597 LLAFAV

-619 GLKSETKDWTAIF
+619 GLRSETKDWTAIF

-640 THGILQQSLNAGMIG
+640 THGILQQSLNAGMVG

-670 TMIIHFMHNGL
+670 TMIIHFLHNGL
-681 VILLDEFT
+681 LVVVGKFSAIL
-689 ASQEWLQT
+689 EWQQT
-697 LQVEYVGIGYNYSQL
+697 LQVKYDDVDVYSPL
-712 VTVVGTVVTVALLFM
+712 VTVVGTVITLALLFM
-727 LHRVTVVQPSLTE
+727 LHRLTVAKPSTTD

>member
-1 MNWVNVKRIFNRELR
+1 MNWTNVKRIFNREIR

-31 PLMMYPILGLLLLQI
+31 PLMMYPILGLLMLQI

-58 VIGADSIAELPEL
+58 VIGWGAIADLPVL
-71 FVDNRFASDH
+71 FDNNKFTDDH
-81 APAEGKLLELEFS
+81 APAAGKLLDLEFYE
-94 PGHEQSTAEQI
+94 GGEQSTSEV
-105 YNEAKELVDAD
+105 YDDAKKLVDSD

-129 ATIRALRN
+129 QYILALRN
-137 EVVTSRKNDVLAVE
+137 EVEAREDEGSTVE
-151 DLDQVGGALK
+151 DSQSDDSGLK
-161 LGEAVLPQGPQII
+161 SAETVLPQGPQIV
-174 FDSVDDKSKIA
+174 FSSVDDKSKIA
-185 HKRIANVLES
+185 RKRIADVLES
-195 WQTSIKQSLFQA
+195 WQTSIKQTLFQA

-222 RDTAPEASR
+222 RDTAPEESR
-231 NAALWASII
+231 TAALWASII
-240 PMMLLMWTLSGAF
+240 PMLLLMWTLSGAF

-271 LLCGPAKRIEIVTGK
+271 LLCGPAKRIEIVAGK
-286 LLTIMTFSFFTSLFN
+286 LLTIMTFSFFTSFFN
-301 LISIAFTGIFMIGR
+301 LVSIAFTGVFMIGR
-315 MMPEGSPLQERL
+315 MMPEGSPLHEQL
-327 GTIPGWSILW
+327 GSVPGWSILW

-374 ILCMPLMMISMMP
+374 ILCMPLMMISMIP
-387 SVELDLGT
+387 SVELNLGT

-465 LLKTPRAAPT
+465 LLKTPRVAPT
-475 AGMAICFAFFVLI
+475 AGMAISFALFVLI
-488 LRFFANFVAPDATNW
+488 LRFFANFLTPDVMTW
-503 QGFLL
+503 QGLLL

-521 AIFAAVFLT
+521 AILAAVFLT
-530 TNLWNTLNIR
+530 NNLWDTLNIR
-540 RVSFPVL
+540 RVSAPVL
-547 VIALLLPF
+547 VIAVLLPF

-570 VYPISP
+570 MYPMSP
-576 NMLAGLEGLEKM
+576 SMLAGLEGMEKM
-588 FDTAPRGWM
+588 FVDAPWGWL
-597 LLAMAA
+597 LLAFAV

-619 GLKSETKDWTAIF
+619 GLRSETKDWTAIV

-640 THGILQQSLNAGMIG
+640 THGILQQSLNAGMVGI
-655 VLLGYVAVRTNSIIP
+655 LLGYVAVRTNSIIP
-670 TMIIHFMHNGL
+670 TMIIHFLHNGL
-681 VILLDEFT
+681 LVVVGKFSAIL
-689 ASQEWLQT
+689 EWQQT
-697 LQVEYVGIGYNYSQL
+697 LQVKYDDVDVYSPL
-712 VTVVGTVVTVALLFM
+712 VTVVGTVITLALLFM
-727 LHRVTVVQPSLTE
+727 LHRLTVAKPSTTD

>member
-1 MNWVNVKRIFNRELR
+1 MNWVNVKRIFNREIR

-71 FVDNRFASDH
+71 FVDNKFASDH
-81 APAEGKLLELEFS
+81 AQAEGKLLDLEFY
-94 PGHEQSTAEQI
+94 PGHEQSTAEQV
-105 YNEAKELVDAD
+105 YDYAKELVDAD
-116 EFDAVIVFPADLQ
+116 EFDAVIVFPTDLQ
-129 ATIRALRN
+129 ATIQALRN

-151 DLDQVGGALK
+151 DLELVGGALK
-161 LGEAVLPQGPQII
+161 SDEAVLPQGPQII

-222 RDTAPEASR
+222 RDTAPEDSR
-231 NAALWASII
+231 KAALWASII
-240 PMMLLMWTLSGAF
+240 PMLLLMWTLSGAF

-315 MMPEGSPLQERL
+315 MSPEGSPLHERL

-475 AGMAICFAFFVLI
+475 AGMAICFAIFVLI

-521 AIFAAVFLT
+521 AILAAVFLT

-570 VYPISP
+570 IYPISP

-588 FDTAPRGWM
+588 FDAAPRGWM

-681 VILLDEFT
+681 VILLAEFG

-697 LQVEYVGIGYNYSQL
+697 LQIEYDGIGLNYSPL
-712 VTVVGTVVTVALLFM
+712 VTVVGTVATLALLFT
-727 LHRVTVVQPSLTE
+727 LHRLTVAQPSLTD

>member
-1 MNWVNVKRIFNRELR
+1 MNWTNVKRIFNREIR

-31 PLMMYPILGLLLLQI
+31 PLMMYPILGLLMLQI

-58 VIGADSIAELPEL
+58 VIGRDAIADLPVL
-71 FVDNRFASDH
+71 FDNNKFTDDH
-81 APAEGKLLELEFS
+81 APAAGKLLDLEFYE
-94 PGHEQSTAEQI
+94 GGEQSTSEV
-105 YNEAKELVDAD
+105 YDDAKKLVDSD

-129 ATIRALRN
+129 QYILALRN
-137 EVVTSRKNDVLAVE
+137 EVEARENEGSTVE
-151 DLDQVGGALK
+151 DSQPDDSALK
-161 LGEAVLPQGPQII
+161 SAETVLPQGPQIV
-174 FDSVDDKSKIA
+174 FNSVDDKSKIA
-185 HKRIANVLES
+185 RKRIADVLES
-195 WQTSIKQSLFQA
+195 WQTSIKQTLFQA

-222 RDTAPEASR
+222 RDTAPEESR
-231 NAALWASII
+231 TAALWASII
-240 PMMLLMWTLSGAF
+240 PMLLLMWTLSGAF

-271 LLCGPAKRIEIVTGK
+271 LLCGPAKRIEIVAGK
-286 LLTIMTFSFFTSLFN
+286 LLTIMTFSFFTSFFN
-301 LISIAFTGIFMIGR
+301 LVSIAFTGVFMIGR
-315 MMPEGSPLQERL
+315 MMPEGSPLHEQL
-327 GTIPGWSILW
+327 GSVPGWSILW

-374 ILCMPLMMISMMP
+374 ILCMPLMMISMIP
-387 SVELDLGT
+387 SVELNLGT

-465 LLKTPRAAPT
+465 LLKTPRVAPT
-475 AGMAICFAFFVLI
+475 AGMAISFALFVLI
-488 LRFFANFVAPDATNW
+488 LRFFANFLTPDVMTW
-503 QGFLL
+503 QGLLL

-521 AIFAAVFLT
+521 AILAAVFLT
-530 TNLWNTLNIR
+530 NNLWDTLNIR
-540 RVSFPVL
+540 RVSAPVL
-547 VIALLLPF
+547 VIAVLLPF

-570 VYPISP
+570 IYPMSP
-576 NMLAGLEGLEKM
+576 SMLAGLEGMEKM
-588 FDTAPRGWM
+588 FVDAPWGWL
-597 LLAMAA
+597 LLAFAV

-619 GLKSETKDWTAIF
+619 GLRSETKDWTAIF

-640 THGILQQSLNAGMIG
+640 THGILQQSLNAGMVG

-670 TMIIHFMHNGL
+670 TMIIHFLHNGL
-681 VILLDEFT
+681 LVVVGKFSAIL
-689 ASQEWLQT
+689 EWQQT
-697 LQVEYVGIGYNYSQL
+697 LQVKYDDVDVYSPL
-712 VTVVGTVVTVALLFM
+712 VTVVGTVITLALLFM
-727 LHRVTVVQPSLTE
+727 LHRLTVAKPSTTD

>member
-1 MNWVNVKRIFNRELR
+1 MNWTNVKRIFNREIR

-31 PLMMYPILGLLLLQI
+31 PLMMYPILGLLMLQI

-58 VIGADSIAELPEL
+58 VIGRDAIADLPVL
-71 FVDNRFASDH
+71 FDNNKFTDDH
-81 APAEGKLLELEFS
+81 APAAGKLLDLEFYD
-94 PGHEQSTAEQI
+94 GGEQSTSEV
-105 YNEAKELVDAD
+105 YDDAKKLVDSD

-129 ATIRALRN
+129 QYILALRN
-137 EVVTSRKNDVLAVE
+137 EVEAREDEGSTVE
-151 DLDQVGGALK
+151 DSQSDDSGLK
-161 LGEAVLPQGPQII
+161 SAETVLPQGPQIV
-174 FDSVDDKSKIA
+174 FNSVDDKSKIA
-185 HKRIANVLES
+185 RKRIADVLES
-195 WQTSIKQSLFQA
+195 WQTSIKQTLFQA

-217 IAIVD
+217 IAIVG
-222 RDTAPEASR
+222 RDTAPEESR
-231 NAALWASII
+231 TAALWASII
-240 PMMLLMWTLSGAF
+240 PMLLLMWTLSGAF

-271 LLCGPAKRIEIVTGK
+271 LLCGPAKRIEIVAGK
-286 LLTIMTFSFFTSLFN
+286 LLTIMTFSFFTSFFN
-301 LISIAFTGIFMIGR
+301 LVSIAFTGVFMIGR
-315 MMPEGSPLQERL
+315 MMPEGSPLHEQL
-327 GTIPGWSILW
+327 GSVPGWSILW

-374 ILCMPLMMISMMP
+374 ILCMPLMMISMIP
-387 SVELDLGT
+387 SVELNLGT

-465 LLKTPRAAPT
+465 LLKTPRVAPT
-475 AGMAICFAFFVLI
+475 AGMAISFALFVLI
-488 LRFFANFVAPDATNW
+488 LRFFANFLTPDVMTW
-503 QGFLL
+503 QGLLL

-521 AIFAAVFLT
+521 AILAAVFLT
-530 TNLWNTLNIR
+530 NNLWDTLNIR
-540 RVSFPVL
+540 RVSAPVL
-547 VIALLLPF
+547 VIAVLLPF

-570 VYPISP
+570 IYPMSP
-576 NMLAGLEGLEKM
+576 SMLAGLEGMEKM
-588 FDTAPRGWM
+588 FVDAPWGWL
-597 LLAMAA
+597 LLAFAV

-619 GLKSETKDWTAIF
+619 GLRSETKDWTAIF

-640 THGILQQSLNAGMIG
+640 THGILQQSLNAGMVG

-670 TMIIHFMHNGL
+670 TMIIHFLHNGL
-681 VILLDEFT
+681 LVVVGKFSAIL
-689 ASQEWLQT
+689 EWQQT
-697 LQVEYVGIGYNYSQL
+697 LQVKYDDVDVYSPL
-712 VTVVGTVVTVALLFM
+712 VTVVGTVITLALLFM
-727 LHRVTVVQPSLTE
+727 LHRLTVAKPSTTD

>member
-1 MNWVNVKRIFNRELR
+1 MNWANVKRIFNREIR

-31 PLMMYPILGLLLLQI
+31 PLMMYPILGLLMLQI

-58 VIGADSIAELPEL
+58 VVGADAIADLPVL
-71 FVDNRFASDH
+71 FDKKKFTDDH
-81 APAEGKLLELEFS
+81 APAAGKLLDLEFS
-94 PGHEQSTAEQI
+94 DGGTQLTSERI
-105 YNEAKELVDAD
+105 YDDAKKLVDAD

-129 ATIRALRN
+129 QYVMALRK
-137 EVVTSRKNDVLAVE
+137 EVEARGKERLIVE
-151 DLDQVGGALK
+151 DSQTDDSVLK
-161 LGEAVLPQGPQII
+161 SAETVLPQGPQIV
-174 FDSVDDKSKIA
+174 FNSVDDKSKIA
-185 HKRIANVLES
+185 HNRIASVLES
-195 WQTSIKQSLFQA
+195 WQKSIKQSLFQA
-207 GNIPLKIADP
+207 GKIPLKIAEP
-217 IAIVD
+217 ITIVD
-222 RDTAPEASR
+222 RDTAPEESR
-231 NAALWASII
+231 KAAIWASII

-271 LLCGPAKRIEIVTGK
+271 LLCGPAKRLEIVAGK

-301 LISIAFTGIFMIGR
+301 LISIAFTGIFLIGN

-327 GTIPGWSILW
+327 GTVPGWSILW

-374 ILCMPLMMISMMP
+374 ILCMPLMMISMIP

-412 SQFSVAIRFAFPVV
+412 SQFSVAIRFAFPVI

-465 LLKTPRAAPT
+465 LLKSPRAAPT
-475 AGMAICFAFFVLI
+475 AGMAICFALFVLI
-488 LRFFANFVAPDATNW
+488 LRFFANFVAPDMSTW
-503 QGFLL
+503 EGFLL
-508 NNSVAL
+508 NNSATL

-521 AIFAAVFLT
+521 AILAAAFLT
-530 TNLWNTLNIR
+530 NNLWDTLNIR
-540 RVSFPVL
+540 RVSLPVM
-547 VIALLLPF
+547 VIAVVLPF
-555 SLQPIISWFGVVIAE
+555 SLQPIISWFMVVVTEI
-570 VYPISP
+570 YPISP
-576 NMLAGLEGLEKM
+576 NMSAGLEGLEKM
-588 FDTAPRGWM
+588 WREAQWGWM
-597 LLAMAA
+597 LLAFAV

-619 GLKSETKDWTAIF
+619 GLRSETKDWTAIF

-670 TMIIHFMHNGL
+670 TIIIHFIHNGL
-681 VILLDEFT
+681 QVVLDEFS
-689 ASQEWLQT
+689 AKLKWLET
-697 LQVEYVGIGYNYSQL
+697 LQVQYREAELYSPL
-712 VTVVGTVVTVALLFM
+712 ATVVATVIAVALLLM
-727 LHRVTVVQPSLTE
+727 LHRLTVAKSSTTD

>member
-1 MNWVNVKRIFNRELR
+1 MNWTNVKRIFNREIR

-31 PLMMYPILGLLLLQI
+31 PLMMYPILGLLMLQI
-46 AQFVSETSSKVQ
+46 AQFVSETSSKVH
-58 VIGADSIAELPEL
+58 VIGKDTIADLPVL
-71 FVDNRFASDH
+71 FDNKKFTDGH
-81 APAEGKLLELEFS
+81 APEAGKLLDLDFFEGS
-94 PGHEQSTAEQI
+94 EQSTSEV
-105 YNEAKELVDAD
+105 YDHAKKLVDSE

-129 ATIRALRN
+129 QYILALRAEVEFRGN
-137 EVVTSRKNDVLAVE
+137 EGSTVE
-151 DLDQVGGALK
+151 DSQLDDSALK
-161 LGEAVLPQGPQII
+161 SGETVLPQGPQIV
-174 FDSVDDKSKIA
+174 FNSVDDKSKIA
-185 HKRIANVLES
+185 RKRITDVLES
-195 WQTSIKQSLFQA
+195 WQLSIKQTLFQA

-217 IAIVD
+217 VAIVD
-222 RDTAPEASR
+222 RDTAPEESR
-231 NAALWASII
+231 TAALWASII
-240 PMMLLMWTLSGAF
+240 PMLLLMWTLSGAF

-271 LLCGPAKRIEIVTGK
+271 LLCGPAKRIEIVAGK
-286 LLTIMTFSFFTSLFN
+286 LLTIMTFSFFTSFFN
-301 LISIAFTGIFMIGR
+301 LVSIAFTGVFMIGR
-315 MMPEGSPLQERL
+315 MMPEGSPLHDQL
-327 GTIPGWSILW
+327 GSVPGWSILW

-387 SVELDLGT
+387 SVELNLGT

-450 FRESEKWDV
+450 FRENEKWDV

-465 LLKTPRAAPT
+465 LLKTPRVAPT
-475 AGMAICFAFFVLI
+475 AGMAISFALFVLI
-488 LRFFANFVAPDATNW
+488 LRFFANFLTPDVLTW
-503 QGFLL
+503 QGLL
-508 NNSVAL
+508 LSNSVAL

-521 AIFAAVFLT
+521 AILAAVFLT
-530 TNLWNTLNIR
+530 NNLWDTLNIR
-540 RVSFPVL
+540 WVSLPVL
-547 VIALLLPF
+547 VIVVLLPF

-570 VYPISP
+570 IYPMSP
-576 NMLAGLEGLEKM
+576 SMLAGLEGMEKM
-588 FDTAPRGWM
+588 FVDAPWGWL
-597 LLAMAA
+597 LLAFAV

-619 GLKSETKDWTAIF
+619 GLRSETKDWTAIF

-640 THGILQQSLNAGMIG
+640 THGILQQSLNAG
-655 VLLGYVAVRTNSIIP
+655 
-670 TMIIHFMHNGL
+670 NGRG
-681 VILLDEFT
+681 FT
-689 ASQEWLQT
+689 WVCGGAHE
-697 LQVEYVGIGYNYSQL
+697 
-712 VTVVGTVVTVALLFM
+712 
-727 LHRVTVVQPSLTE
+727 
-740 TA
+740 

>member
-1 MNWVNVKRIFNRELR
+1 
-16 DQLRDRRTLFTTLIL
+16 
-31 PLMMYPILGLLLLQI
+31 
-46 AQFVSETSSKVQ
+46 
-58 VIGADSIAELPEL
+58 
-71 FVDNRFASDH
+71 
-81 APAEGKLLELEFS
+81 
-94 PGHEQSTAEQI
+94 
-105 YNEAKELVDAD
+105 
-116 EFDAVIVFPADLQ
+116 
-129 ATIRALRN
+129 
-137 EVVTSRKNDVLAVE
+137 
-151 DLDQVGGALK
+151 
-161 LGEAVLPQGPQII
+161 
-174 FDSVDDKSKIA
+174 
-185 HKRIANVLES
+185 
-195 WQTSIKQSLFQA
+195 
-207 GNIPLKIADP
+207 
-217 IAIVD
+217 
-222 RDTAPEASR
+222 
-231 NAALWASII
+231 
-240 PMMLLMWTLSGAF
+240 
-253 YPAVDLCAGEK
+253 
-264 ERGTLET
+264 
-271 LLCGPAKRIEIVTGK
+271 
-286 LLTIMTFSFFTSLFN
+286 
-301 LISIAFTGIFMIGR
+301 MI
-315 MMPEGSPLQERL
+315 
-327 GTIPGWSILW
+327 
-337 SLVVLVPLVAMFS
+337 
-350 ALALSAATFARSSKE
+350 
-365 GQYYMMPLL
+365 
-374 ILCMPLMMISMMP
+374 P
-387 SVELDLGT
+387 SVELNLGT

-450 FRESEKWDV
+450 FRESEKWDF

-475 AGMAICFAFFVLI
+475 AGMAICFAIFVLI
-488 LRFFANFVAPDATNW
+488 LRFFANFLAPEATNW

-521 AIFAAVFLT
+521 AILAAVFLT
-530 TNLWNTLNIR
+530 TNLWDTFNIR

-570 VYPISP
+570 IYPISP
-576 NMLAGLEGLEKM
+576 SMLAGLEGLEKM
-588 FDTAPRGWM
+588 FDAAPWWWM
-597 LLAMAA
+597 LLAIAA

-619 GLKSETKDWTAIF
+619 GLRSETKDWTAIF

-681 VILLDEFT
+681 VVVLSKFS

-697 LQVEYVGIGYNYSQL
+697 LQVEYAEIGTIYSPL
-712 VTVVGTVVTVALLFM
+712 VTVVATVVTLALLFT
-727 LHRVTVVQPSLTE
+727 LHRLTVAQPSLTD